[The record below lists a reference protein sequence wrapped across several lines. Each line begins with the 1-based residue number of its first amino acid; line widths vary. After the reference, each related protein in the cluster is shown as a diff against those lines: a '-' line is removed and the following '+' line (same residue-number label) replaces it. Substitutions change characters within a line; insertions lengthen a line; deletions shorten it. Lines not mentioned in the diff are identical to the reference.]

1 MTYQIVKKHK
11 FRFFYENRQLK
22 AMMQISDEISD
33 DAINFKSA
41 TVRLEGSLLKN
52 KASQLAIYTTDFKKF
67 SEERILSFMVSETN
81 SELGTAIFQ
90 QIKRD
95 FGSKPNKIKVLLI

>member
-41 TVRLEGSLLKN
+41 TVRLEGSF
-52 KASQLAIYTTDFKKF
+52 SQLAIYTTDFKKF

-81 SELGTAIFQ
+81 SELGTAIFR
-90 QIKRD
+90 QIKHD
-95 FGSKPNKIKVLLI
+95 LGFKSDKIKVLLI